1 MLVEAAAAASAR
13 RRSRAPLVAGA
24 ARGLKALNT
33 RAEVVRSMRVFGDQT
48 AAARRVGDL
57 SSALRLSSSQLE
69 ASVLTPSLYNPPPL
83 TRATPRASPRT
94 HAVGRVEHEA
104 WTSRGQ
110 GTVRGEEDDN
120 NAACLAC
127 RSTSARCI
135 VTSRYR
141 R

>member
-69 ASVLTPSLYNPPPL
+69 ASVLTPSLYTTQQ
-83 TRATPRASPRT
+83 TRFGLPTNDSQRERDEPILQPIFAQWAIPTGLRP
-94 HAVGRVEHEA
+94 
-104 WTSRGQ
+104 
-110 GTVRGEEDDN
+110 
-120 NAACLAC
+120 
-127 RSTSARCI
+127 
-135 VTSRYR
+135 
-141 R
+141 